1 VKLEAAENSSTAV
14 VDVAS
19 VSVSFPTRDGMEEV
33 VHSISFSIAP
43 AERVG
48 LVGESG
54 SGKSL
59 TARAIMKLIPK
70 PGIMTSGT
78 ISIQGQ
84 DADSLER
91 KTNWRGSE
99 ISIVSQ
105 DPLTCL
111 NPLVKIGIQIKE
123 MLTYHKGLS
132 KADADRESIAL
143 LKSVGLPNPE
153 RTMKQYP
160 NSLSGGMRQRV
171 AIAIAISC
179 KPKLMIA
186 DEPTTSLDV
195 TIQSQVLDL
204 MESISQKDQMAVL
217 LISHDLAVVAN
228 FCSRIIVMYNG
239 RIVES
244 GLVADIVNYPQHPY
258 TQALIASVPNLY
270 DTERERLQTIPGSP
284 PIAGRINPGC
294 SFAPR
299 CTRSTEICMTVA
311 PVLTL
316 GSNSSQN
323 YACHNP
329 ISYEARD
336 AS

>member
-1 VKLEAAENSSTAV
+1 MNLEVAANSSTAV

-19 VSVSFPTRDGMEEV
+19 VSVGFPTRDGMDEV
-33 VHSISFSIAP
+33 VHSVSFSIAP

-70 PGIMTSGT
+70 PGVMTSGS
-78 ISIQGQ
+78 ISIHGRNTESF
-84 DADSLER
+84 DG
-91 KTNWRGSE
+91 KKNWRGSE
-99 ISIVSQ
+99 IAIVSQ
-105 DPLTCL
+105 DPLTSL
-111 NPLVKIGIQIKE
+111 NPLVKIGSQIME

-132 KADADRESIAL
+132 KKDSERESIAL

-179 KPKLMIA
+179 KPKLLIA

-204 MESISQKDQMAVL
+204 IETVSRNDKMAVL

-244 GLVADIVNYPQHPY
+244 GLVEDIVNHPKHPY
-258 TQALIASVPNLY
+258 TQALIASVPDLY
-270 DTERERLQTIPGSP
+270 DTGRERLETIPGSP
-284 PIAGRINPGC
+284 PIAGRIHVGC

-299 CTRSTEICMTVA
+299 CNRATDLCFKQSPILSSDSE
-311 PVLTL
+311 
-316 GSNSSQN
+316 SSQN

-329 ISYEARD
+329 IPRF

>member
-1 VKLEAAENSSTAV
+1 VNLEVDVNSSDPV

-19 VSVSFPTRDGMEEV
+19 VSVGFPTRGGMDEV

-70 PGIMTSGT
+70 PGVMTSGS
-78 ISIQGQ
+78 IAIQGRNT
-84 DADSLER
+84 ETFTG
-91 KTNWRGSE
+91 KKNWRGSE
-99 ISIVSQ
+99 IAIVSQ
-105 DPLTCL
+105 DPLTSL
-111 NPLVKIGIQIKE
+111 NPLVKIGLQIME

-132 KADADRESIAL
+132 KNDAERESISL

-179 KPKLMIA
+179 KPKLLIA

-204 MESISQKDQMAVL
+204 METVSRNDKMAVL

-244 GLVADIVNYPQHPY
+244 GLIEDIVNHPKHPY
-258 TQALIASVPNLY
+258 TQALIASVPDLY
-270 DTERERLQTIPGSP
+270 DTGCERLQTIPGSP
-284 PIAGRINPGC
+284 PIAGRIHNGC

-299 CTRSTEICMTVA
+299 CSRATDLCLKQSPI
-311 PVLTL
+311 L
-316 GSNSSQN
+316 SSDSDSSQN

-329 ISYEARD
+329 IPRV